1 MSGLAL
7 TDPARLDGEVAP
19 PTGVVTC
26 GDWMHGWLRTGSGAS
41 NAVVRIRSV
50 GC

>member
-19 PTGVVTC
+19 PTDVVTR

-41 NAVVRIRSV
+41 NAVVRIRPV